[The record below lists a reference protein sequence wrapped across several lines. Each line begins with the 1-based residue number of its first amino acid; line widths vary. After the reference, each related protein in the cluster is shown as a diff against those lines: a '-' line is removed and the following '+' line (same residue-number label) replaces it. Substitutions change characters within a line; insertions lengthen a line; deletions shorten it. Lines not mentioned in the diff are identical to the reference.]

1 MHVMLYAE
9 NFGTLKA
16 SKPYK
21 ADDQELVVMVVTL
34 HVAPNCDGS
43 KASWLG
49 DHNGFGMTI
58 LAQAQA
64 QGKRV
69 E

>member
-1 MHVMLYAE
+1 MMLLAV

-16 SKPYK
+16 SKPYE
-21 ADDQELVVMVVTL
+21 ADDQELVVTVVAL

-64 QGKRV
+64 RGKRV
-69 E
+69 A